1 MLKKLQFN
9 LKYIIK
15 IISNII
21 FPVQCALCKKDG
33 KYLCELCEN
42 TLFKINKHNSKNGT
56 NQNASILSKD
66 NTIGVNI
73 KNKSIDINNKSF
85 AIYNY
90 QDIKVKNILFKIKY
104 NHHPKL
110 GEAMGEYSR
119 GFIQTNILNNFPE
132 DTLNI
137 NSAAEGGAGENM
149 KCIFVPIP
157 ISKSRLKERGYNQT
171 YYISTGIDKE
181 NTFEILKRDKSTA
194 KLKDSDSVDKR
205 LSEIENSMSVIQ
217 NNFDKNIKIILV
229 DDVTTTGATFY
240 EARRALISYGFLKE
254 NICSFALAH

>member
-1 MLKKLQFN
+1 MLKKLQFS

-15 IISNII
+15 IISDII
-21 FPVQCALCKKDG
+21 FPVQCALCKKEG
-33 KYLCELCEN
+33 KYLCEACEN
-42 TLFKINKHNSKNGT
+42 TLSKINKHNNNNDT
-56 NQNASILSKD
+56 NQNAFSLNKE

-90 QDIKVKNILFKIKY
+90 QDKKVKNILFKIKY

-119 GFIQTNILNNFPE
+119 KFIQNNI
-132 DTLNI
+132 I
-137 NSAAEGGAGENM
+137 NTEIPSAAEGGAAKNISF
-149 KCIFVPIP
+149 IFVPVP
-157 ISKSRLKERGYNQT
+157 ISKSRLKERGYNQA
-171 YYISTGIDKE
+171 YHISIGIDKE
-181 NTFEILKRDKSTA
+181 DTFEILKRDKSTA

-205 LSEIENSMSVIQ
+205 LLEIENSMSVVQ
-217 NNFDKNIKIILV
+217 NNFDRNIKIVIV

-254 NICSFALAH
+254 NIYSFALAH